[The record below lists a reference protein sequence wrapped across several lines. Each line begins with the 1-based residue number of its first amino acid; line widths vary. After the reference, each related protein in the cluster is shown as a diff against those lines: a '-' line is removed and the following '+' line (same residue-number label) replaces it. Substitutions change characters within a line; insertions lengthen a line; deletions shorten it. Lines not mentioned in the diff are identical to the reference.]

1 MFVLPEAKLSELI
14 AGEGRAAQCAGDI
27 GRSGGFAS
35 SEPGGHKR
43 AFQEKCQVV
52 AREFGLTEREAEVM
66 VLLAKGR
73 TRARIQEELYLSSG
87 TVATHARHIYQKVG
101 VHSKQELLD
110 VIESAGERP
119 ARKTEGTP
127 RSLRAMDICLR
138 VRGRALR
145 VRMTRD
151 KSARLKGLSNSY

>member
-1 MFVLPEAKLSELI
+1 MLPEAKLSELMGVGADGVHGEDG
-14 AGEGRAAQCAGDI
+14 AGL
-27 GRSGGFAS
+27 
-35 SEPGGHKR
+35 EPGEAPGGRKR

-52 AREFGLTEREAEVM
+52 AQKCGLTEREAEVM

-87 TVATHARHIYQKVG
+87 TVATHARHIYRKVG

-119 ARKTEGTP
+119 AR
-127 RSLRAMDICLR
+127 
-138 VRGRALR
+138 
-145 VRMTRD
+145 
-151 KSARLKGLSNSY
+151 